1 MAKNFAE
8 ITFTDSV
15 KKAQE
20 KYGSREVYAKVE
32 KRLPEQKD
40 LYLREMTHIERM
52 DGFYMSSVGENGWPY
67 VQFRGGPKGF
77 LKVIDQNT
85 LGYADF
91 KGNLQYISTGNITS
105 TKKVALIL
113 LHYPTKT
120 RLKIW
125 ANAEILDP
133 KENPELT
140 AKLVDEE
147 YQATV
152 ERLVIFKIE
161 AYDWNCP
168 QHITPR
174 YTLEEIKQLMHQH
187 PELAEDLCPS
197 RSLKE

>member
-125 ANAEILDP
+125 ANAEIQDP

-152 ERLVIFKIE
+152 ERLVLFKIE